1 MTDFYS
7 LYDQVVKAAVSGH
20 LEDELEKDTPFNA
33 DPNSL
38 DCLLNPEKCA
48 PVINIGTCRCSDEE
62 RCECEKICFFD
73 AIRLNREG
81 NVEIL
86 SDKCIGCGDCIE
98 HCKYRNL
105 IDRKDIVPLFRNL
118 YRKDP
123 PVYAMIAPAFIG
135 QFSDEV
141 TPGKLRSAFKRLGFA
156 GMIEVALFADIL
168 TLKEALEFDRHIT
181 TEKDFMLTSC
191 CCPIWIAMIRK
202 VYSRLIPHMP
212 PSVSPM
218 VACGRAIKKVRPG
231 AITVF
236 VGPCVAKKAEAR
248 EPDIKDSV
256 DYVMTF
262 EEVKNLFDAAG
273 IDPAKLP
280 EDQKEHSSKA
290 GRIYARTKGVS
301 TAVKTTL
308 EKLKPDRKIPFT
320 AAYGN
325 GVRECKALLNDLLEG
340 NVHAGFIEGMGC
352 VGGCVGGPKA
362 ILDKEQGTVNVD
374 GYGDTALYETP
385 AENPHVIE
393 LLHRLGFDTIDSL
406 LEKEHMFVRNF
417 TEPKG
422 K

>member
-1 MTDFYS
+1 
-7 LYDQVVKAAVSGH
+7 
-20 LEDELEKDTPFNA
+20 
-33 DPNSL
+33 
-38 DCLLNPEKCA
+38 
-48 PVINIGTCRCSDEE
+48 
-62 RCECEKICFFD
+62 
-73 AIRLNREG
+73 
-81 NVEIL
+81 
-86 SDKCIGCGDCIE
+86 
-98 HCKYRNL
+98 
-105 IDRKDIVPLFRNL
+105 
-118 YRKDP
+118 
-123 PVYAMIAPAFIG
+123 
-135 QFSDEV
+135 
-141 TPGKLRSAFKRLGFA
+141 
-156 GMIEVALFADIL
+156 MIEVALFADIL
-168 TLKEALEFDRHIT
+168 TLKEALEIDRHIT